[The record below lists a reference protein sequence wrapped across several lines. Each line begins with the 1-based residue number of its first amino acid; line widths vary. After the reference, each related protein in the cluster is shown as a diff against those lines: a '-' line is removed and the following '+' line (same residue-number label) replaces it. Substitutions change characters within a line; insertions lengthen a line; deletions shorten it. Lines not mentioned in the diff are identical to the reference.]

1 MKYPTHPKGR
11 QRPLAA
17 PARGMCGIFHEG
29 CFPSL
34 ISQGNGV
41 ILRVFLYWL
50 VYFTCICRIDEKLV
64 TLRKFILNPRK
75 APERLGHKDWE
86 DFANK
91 KFWSPV
97 HKLKKCAKKL
107 KSVSKNKKNVFKNLK
122 SVSKN
127 YKNVSKFR
135 LFFIKVGSPSKKHKI
150 KQISMKKQVYFTEFQ
165 LKISV
170 FH

>member
-64 TLRKFILNPRK
+64 TQRKLIFNPRK
-75 APERLGHKDWE
+75 AWKRLGHKNWE
-86 DFANK
+86 AFADK
-91 KFWSPV
+91 KFWSTQKGRNELRIV
-97 HKLKKCAKKL
+97 YYVFNMGNKAFNSKKPQLLMRVDCAKWETSRNWHQACGRVCPQTWEK
-107 KSVSKNKKNVFKNLK
+107 
-122 SVSKN
+122 
-127 YKNVSKFR
+127 YH
-135 LFFIKVGSPSKKHKI
+135 LF
-150 KQISMKKQVYFTEFQ
+150 
-165 LKISV
+165 
-170 FH
+170 

>member
-34 ISQGNGV
+34 ILQGNGV

-91 KFWSPV
+91 KFWSPQ
-97 HKLKKCAKKL
+97 
-107 KSVSKNKKNVFKNLK
+107 KSRNELGIVYSTPAIKPPTQKHHSFLWGWIVPNG
-122 SVSKN
+122 
-127 YKNVSKFR
+127 R
-135 LFFIKVGSPSKKHKI
+135 LLEIDVKVCWKMCPQTCK
-150 KQISMKKQVYFTEFQ
+150 VC
-165 LKISV
+165 
-170 FH
+170 